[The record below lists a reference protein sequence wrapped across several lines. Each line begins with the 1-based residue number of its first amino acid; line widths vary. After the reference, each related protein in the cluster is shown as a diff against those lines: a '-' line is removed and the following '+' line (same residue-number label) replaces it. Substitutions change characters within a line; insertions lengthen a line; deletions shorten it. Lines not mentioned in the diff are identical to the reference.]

1 MLIHIFVNVRVFI
14 VFIYRCSIEIAV
26 KGSCFFFM
34 LLPFGT
40 IDAIS
45 FFQKSWNLNEWKQW
59 WKKSCTN
66 MSRDT
71 FCHFSYFYIYMCVH
85 EFINLEVHG
94 FHKKHHDFITVYCI
108 IVESINILR
117 DPAFFLHFLVHG
129 SYSSKITN
137 MLCVCVCVPIS
148 VMIFYC
154 LLCCS
159 LWTYFR

>member
-1 MLIHIFVNVRVFI
+1 
-14 VFIYRCSIEIAV
+14 
-26 KGSCFFFM
+26 
-34 LLPFGT
+34 
-40 IDAIS
+40 
-45 FFQKSWNLNEWKQW
+45 
-59 WKKSCTN
+59 

-129 SYSSKITN
+129 SNSSKITN
-137 MLCVCVCVPIS
+137 ICVCVCVPIS

-159 LWTYFR
+159 L